1 MAKDWNVTRLGGI
14 GFLLGVIFVQ
24 TELFFYPQAALSHY
38 PIVAAILGGL
48 MFAVVFGFAA
58 ISHNRFARSMTK
70 FTE

>member
-48 MFAVVFGFAA
+48 NVRRGFW
-58 ISHNRFARSMTK
+58 ICRHQP
-70 FTE
+70 